1 MESLRYGRAVIIGW
15 LFHLLL
21 VHPQLRQDGGSRA
34 AHHTLTQA
42 YAKVERD
49 RGMRKRDIP
58 FSFTAGTRFVINPQ
72 AFPHF
77 TSSPSI
83 SVMVPVSSNPY
94 VNTIHLRPKQDP
106 YSVSYFAGVCYLV
119 CGCCRWGNH
128 KEERERFYKGQFG
141 KEYGGTLMKL
151 SD

>member
-1 MESLRYGRAVIIGW
+1 MRKDDGISEVWQGCDNRMAFPSAAGTPSAQTGRREQSSTP
-15 LFHLLL
+15 
-21 VHPQLRQDGGSRA
+21 HPNTGVRKGR
-34 AHHTLTQA
+34 
-42 YAKVERD
+42 ERD

-94 VNTIHLRPKQDP
+94 VNTIHLRPKLDP

-119 CGCCRWGNH
+119 WVLSL
-128 KEERERFYKGQFG
+128 G
-141 KEYGGTLMKL
+141 KP
-151 SD
+151 